1 MVALA
6 AINIQQLT
14 AEIQQIAIK
23 IRRTTSLKLP
33 DSIISATAIYGG
45 YVLITDDEKLRNH
58 HVGKSL
64 KLEDLL

>member
-1 MVALA
+1 V
-6 AINIQQLT
+6 T
-14 AEIQQIAIK
+14 AETQQIAIK

-45 YVLITDDEKLRNH
+45 YVLITDDEKLKNH